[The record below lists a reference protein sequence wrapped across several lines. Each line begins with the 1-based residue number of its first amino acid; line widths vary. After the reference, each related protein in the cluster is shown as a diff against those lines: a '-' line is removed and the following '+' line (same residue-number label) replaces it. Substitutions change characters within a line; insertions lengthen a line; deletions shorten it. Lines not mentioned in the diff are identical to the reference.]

1 MERLGT
7 MQTIGEVGVAV
18 NQSRQ
23 YRERRKIDDFCP
35 GRNGQP
41 FAHSLYLAIANDDR
55 LIR

>member
-1 MERLGT
+1 